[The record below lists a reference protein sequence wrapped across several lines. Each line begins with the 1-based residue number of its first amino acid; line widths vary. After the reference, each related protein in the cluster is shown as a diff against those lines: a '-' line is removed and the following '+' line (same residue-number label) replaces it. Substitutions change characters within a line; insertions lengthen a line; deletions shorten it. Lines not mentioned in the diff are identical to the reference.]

1 MFYTLSNNAT
11 SEDTTQLRIQDL
23 PTSASLKSPALA
35 LIESSKPFSPEKLM
49 QGKILAGLGSSVC
62 NIFAKEQ
69 KI

>member
-23 PTSASLKSPALA
+23 PTSASLKSPVLA